1 MPVKEKPLKTW
12 LTQLQD
18 NFPLEKTPF
27 KTLSQRYGIS
37 ESELIAY
44 LKDLHKKG
52 IIRHFGAT
60 LNSYKLGYVT
70 ALCATHVAE
79 EKQSIVYEIAD
90 LPEITHAYLRDHFLN
105 FWFTAVVKGEKEL
118 LEFVKNLEKKY
129 ELRIKIFPALKKF
142 KAKAVFE
149 L

>member
-1 MPVKEKPLKTW
+1 MKENLLKTL

-18 NFPLEKTPF
+18 KFPLEKNPF
-27 KTLSQRYGIS
+27 KSLSIKYGVS

-44 LKDLHKKG
+44 LRDLHKKG

-60 LNSYKLGYVT
+60 INSSKLGYVT
-70 ALCATHVAE
+70 ALCATHVPE
-79 EKQSIVYEIAD
+79 ERQSIAYEIAD
-90 LPEITHAYLRDHFLN
+90 LPEITHAYLRAHFLN
-105 FWFTAVVKGEKEL
+105 FWFTVVVKEERDL

-129 ELRIKIFPALKKF
+129 DICIKIFPALKKF